1 MTNPDEANFCLS
13 CGNKLAGS
21 VVTETKLAPTTS
33 DAAVREVKRT
43 TANAGGERAK
53 RRLRIT

>member
-43 TANAGGERAK
+43 TANAGGGNGQSGVCA
-53 RRLRIT
+53 